1 MRMISYKPICAT
13 VVLAASSLSLFGQG
27 PSGGLNYR
35 GVSDPM
41 ASASITLLQ
50 CTSADASSPCTA
62 DQVAVLNRQIV
73 ESRKQHKP
81 LDDVQNLDL
90 GQHSWLKCS
99 QMDGTACTDEQL
111 SAVMAVASEGQAR
124 RSGLRL
130 VKPVEM
136 ATR

>member
-1 MRMISYKPICAT
+1 MRMISYQQICAT
-13 VVLAASSLSLFGQG
+13 IVLAASSLSLCGQG
-27 PSGGLNYR
+27 RSGELNYT

-41 ASASITLLQ
+41 ASTSITLLQ

-73 ESRKQHKP
+73 ESRKQHKS
-81 LDDVQNLDL
+81 LSEVQNLDL

-99 QMDGTACTDEQL
+99 QMDGTACTGEQL
-111 SAVMAVASEGQAR
+111 SAVIAVASEGQAR
-124 RSGLRL
+124 RSGMRL